1 MQNTNYKRTT
11 LTKCLLIF
19 CREKAK
25 PIQFFGK
32 IDSEKNIKNFIVN
45 NNNKICAWY
54 LSSKWP
60 VCRSIVNQTSGGTS
74 RTKLS
79 TLKQISSN
87 IAPCFTITWLKYS
100 CNKWILSIQ
109 IMGKCIFVV
118 FRNFSPFN
126 WRAKSVIYFLLLFR
140 LTKRL
145 RYATYSLETCC
156 SYLGSIMH
164 TYISMV
170 NQTTSTS

>member
-32 IDSEKNIKNFIVN
+32 IDSEKNIKNFIVNN

-109 IMGKCIFVV
+109 IMGNAFLSFFETFPLLTGEQNQWFIFYYYFVSPNGCVMPLTVLKLVV
-118 FRNFSPFN
+118 H
-126 WRAKSVIYFLLLFR
+126 I
-140 LTKRL
+140 
-145 RYATYSLETCC
+145 
-156 SYLGSIMH
+156 
-164 TYISMV
+164 
-170 NQTTSTS
+170 

>member
-1 MQNTNYKRTT
+1 MPPNFLTPERKKNTIFWKHW
-11 LTKCLLIF
+11 LGKKIQKIFLIN
-19 CREKAK
+19 
-25 PIQFFGK
+25 
-32 IDSEKNIKNFIVN
+32 S
-45 NNNKICAWY
+45 NKIIRAWY

-109 IMGKCIFVV
+109 IMGNAFLSFFETFPLLTGEQNQWFIFYYYFVSPNGCVMPLTVLKLVV
-118 FRNFSPFN
+118 H
-126 WRAKSVIYFLLLFR
+126 I
-140 LTKRL
+140 
-145 RYATYSLETCC
+145 
-156 SYLGSIMH
+156 
-164 TYISMV
+164 
-170 NQTTSTS
+170 